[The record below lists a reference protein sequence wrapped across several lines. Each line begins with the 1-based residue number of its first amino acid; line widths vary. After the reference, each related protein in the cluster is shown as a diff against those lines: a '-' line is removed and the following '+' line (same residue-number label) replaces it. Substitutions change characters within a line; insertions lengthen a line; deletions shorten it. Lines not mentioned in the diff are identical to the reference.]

1 MTTNNK
7 DMNKFLTEMD
17 RLDEQFT
24 EDLVEEFVDD
34 LRHGKNR
41 NISFK
46 EYRKQVIKSL
56 SLKRRVEASGKINGG
71 GEEDG

>member
-1 MTTNNK
+1 MITK
-7 DMNKFLTEMD
+7 KGASKFGEELE
-17 RLDEQFT
+17 RLDEQFV
-24 EDLVEEFVDD
+24 EDLIEEFVDD

-41 NISFK
+41 NISFN
-46 EYRKQVIKSL
+46 EYKKQVIKSL

>member
-1 MTTNNK
+1 MTTKK

-41 NISFK
+41 NVSFND
-46 EYRKQVIKSL
+46 YRKKVIKSL

-71 GEEDG
+71 GEEE

>member
-1 MTTNNK
+1 MTTKK

-34 LRHGKNR
+34 IRHGNNR
-41 NISFK
+41 NISFN
-46 EYRKQVIKSL
+46 EYRKQVIKNL
-56 SLKRRVEASGKINGG
+56 
-71 GEEDG
+71 

>member
-1 MTTNNK
+1 MITK
-7 DMNKFLTEMD
+7 KGASKFVEELE
-17 RLDEQFT
+17 RLDEQFV
-24 EDLVEEFVDD
+24 EDLIEEFVDD

-41 NISFK
+41 NISFN
-46 EYRKQVIKSL
+46 EYKKKVIKSL